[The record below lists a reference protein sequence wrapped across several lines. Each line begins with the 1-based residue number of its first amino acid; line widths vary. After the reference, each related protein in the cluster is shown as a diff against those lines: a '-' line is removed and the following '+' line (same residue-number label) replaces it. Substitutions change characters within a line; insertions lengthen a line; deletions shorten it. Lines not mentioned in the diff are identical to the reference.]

1 MSLSW
6 VLDQNK
12 FQHQSTINPLEWV
25 ICFQY
30 ITCIQ
35 FFVQQFLD
43 LITIIFKSIR
53 MAALHK
59 PIFFPSL
66 IIFFFSFEWRRFY
79 ELIQSVHWKLQ
90 RETIKKK
97 RAAQLKSDWHHNAS
111 VCFLFIVFGMG
122 ILIFMLLTFLP
133 LFSLA
138 LIHSLTVIWRFL
150 YVLFFNFLWFVVVL
164 PFFGLLLFCLIYY
177 WISWLIAKKPPWN
190 GTSLFVWTQFIIQL
204 KSLKF
209 DWIFD

>member
-43 LITIIFKSIR
+43 LITIIFKLIR

-66 IIFFFSFEWRRFY
+66 IIFFLASNEGDSMNSSNQF
-79 ELIQSVHWKLQ
+79 IQSY
-90 RETIKKK
+90 REKTIKKK